1 MKTMRIVSAALI
13 LSINICAWADMPMPP
28 TEEGYDFESSSTS
41 TAVGTG
47 VGIGLGVGIGEGGN
61 AQSSADAVASGGDAN
76 AVGFGGEGG
85 NSTAVGLGGD
95 ALSIGQGGNSS
106 QTQGQSTAVDTV
118 AAQKQNATASN
129 EGNNLNTSFSSSDKA
144 FAIGLSAATAA
155 PIDSSICR
163 VKQTAG
169 WDVRIVART
178 GRNVFDADCLSTLL
192 SQQTQAAS
200 FNRCMDIVQMYVR
213 LNVLEA
219 AAKQLEKC
227 GGVEIALVRAEMH
240 TKTLTQHEVTERIER
255 AFQATQSK

>member
-1 MKTMRIVSAALI
+1 MKTMRIMSAALI
-13 LSINICAWADMPMPP
+13 LSINMCAWADMPMPP

-61 AQSSADAVASGGDAN
+61 AQSSADAVASGGDAV
-76 AVGFGGEGG
+76 A
-85 NSTAVGLGGD
+85 
-95 ALSIGQGGNSS
+95 IGQGGN
-106 QTQGQSTAVDTV
+106 QHQGQAQSTDVGVTAI
-118 AAQKQNATASN
+118 AAQEQNAAAIN
-129 EGNNLNTSFSSSDKA
+129 EGNSLNTSFSSNDKA
-144 FAIGLSAATAA
+144 FALGLSAATAA

-169 WDVRIVART
+169 WDVRVVART

-227 GGVEIALVRAEMH
+227 GGIEIALVRAEMH
-240 TKTLTQHEVTERIER
+240 TKTITQQEMTERIER